1 MNKIYKYPL
10 GVLETQTLD
19 LPEGAQI
26 IRVDTVDGKLFLWAI
41 VNTAPDVKEVTRYLE
56 FYKTGQAFT
65 SKISDLNYLG
75 SCRLYIMQELMLYV
89 FENIAKT
96 YGPPAK

>member
-26 IRVDTVDGKLFLWAI
+26 IRVDTVDGQLFLWAI
-41 VNTAPDVKEVTRYLE
+41 VNTDPEVKKVTRYLE
-56 FYKTGQAFT
+56 FYKTGQPFT
-65 SKISDLNYLG
+65 SNASDLFYLG
-75 SCRLYIMQELMLYV
+75 SCRLYIMQELMLYA
-89 FENIAKT
+89 FENIVKT
-96 YGPPAK
+96 YPPKTK